1 MLKMIQQIDAPLR
14 DDVRLLGN
22 LLGETLKQHAGQDLF
37 NQVEQIRALA
47 KGARDG
53 QAEAEKQLEQLFLSL
68 EDDEILPLTR
78 AFTHFLN
85 FANIAE
91 QYHAVRSRRQS
102 EFDENAPS
110 PNPLDHLFQ
119 KFKAHEISSDALYQ
133 QICELKIELVLTAHP
148 TEVSRRTLIQKYD
161 GINDCLFKFD
171 QQKLTPRE
179 RQAVLEDLKQ
189 LICSAWQTDEIRQH
203 RPTPVDEAKWGFT
216 TIEQTLWNAVPK
228 FMRELDGMVHEH
240 CGQRLPLTIA
250 PVRFA
255 SWMGG
260 DRDGNPN
267 VTHSITQE
275 VLWLSRWKAADLYVR
290 DIEALRWELS
300 IEQCSPEL
308 RKALGQDHPE
318 PYREYLRETRQRLK
332 ATRHWLAEK
341 LRGADADDSQAIK
354 SKDEL
359 LQPLL
364 LCYRSLMDCGLPE
377 VANGKL
383 LDFIHRVNCFGIEL
397 LKLDIRQESGRH
409 RQAISAITEYLG
421 LGNFETWTEQAR
433 QNFLL
438 QELQSKRPLLP
449 KFINE
454 PKQSLIE
461 HPDVQE
467 VFATMRT
474 LAEQPP
480 ESLGAYIISMA
491 EYPSDVLAVLLLQ
504 KEAGIQHALRVVPLF
519 ETLKDLDGA
528 AATMNTLFGMHWY
541 KQHIQGRHEV
551 MIGYSDSAKDAGF
564 MSANWAQYRAQEELT
579 DVAKKHGVQLTL
591 FHGRGGSISRGG
603 APTQQA
609 LFSQPPGSISGAIRV
624 TEQGE
629 MIRFKFGLEGIAL
642 QNLEIY
648 TAATL
653 EATLL
658 PPPEPKAEWRALM
671 HKMTDLSVQVYR
683 QTVRENPHF
692 VKYLRTVTPELEL
705 QMLPLG
711 SRPAKRKVS
720 GGIESLRAIPWVFA
734 WTQIRL
740 MLPAWL
746 GTGAAINQVIDQ
758 GQKGALEDMLQH
770 WPYFQTLIDM
780 LEMVLSKADS
790 HVALYYEAHLTDD
803 EDLKLLGE
811 QLRQRLRDAVQTLLA
826 LKGESQLLSSN
837 DVLDQSMKVR
847 KPYLLPLHLLQAELM
862 KRRRAYLADRQAE
875 NTPVDHALM
884 VSIAGIAA
892 GLRNTG

>member
-1 MLKMIQQIDAPLR
+1 MIQQIDAPLR
-14 DDVRLLGN
+14 EDVRLLGN
-22 LLGETLKQHAGQDLF
+22 LLGETLKLHAGQDLF
-37 NQVEQIRALA
+37 NQIEQIRALS

-53 QAEAEKQLEQLFLSL
+53 QVEAEKQLEQLFLSL
-68 EDDEILPLTR
+68 EDAEILPLTR

-91 QYHAVRSRRQS
+91 QYHVVRRRRQS
-102 EFDENAPS
+102 EFDDTAES
-110 PNPLDHLFQ
+110 PNPLVPLFE
-119 KFKAHEISSDALYQ
+119 KFKQQEISADTLYQ

-161 GINDCLFKFD
+161 GINDCLSKCD

-179 RQAVLEDLKQ
+179 RQAVLAELKQ
-189 LICSAWQTDEIRQH
+189 LITSAWQTDEIRQH

-228 FMRELDGMVHEH
+228 FIRELDGMVQEQ
-240 CGQRLPLTIA
+240 CGQSLPLSVA

-267 VTHSITQE
+267 VTQHITQE
-275 VLWLSRWKAADLYVR
+275 VLWLSRWKAADLYLR
-290 DIEALRWELS
+290 DIEDLRWELS
-300 IEQCSPEL
+300 IQQCSEEL
-308 RKALGQDHPE
+308 QQALGSSHPE
-318 PYREYLRETRQRLK
+318 PYREYLRDTRERLK

-341 LRGADADDSQAIK
+341 LHGNDADDSQVIK
-354 SKDEL
+354 TKDEL

-364 LCYRSLMDCGLPE
+364 LCYRSLLACNLPE
-377 VANGKL
+377 IANGKL
-383 LDFIHRVNCFGIEL
+383 LDFIYRVNSFGIEL

-449 KFINE
+449 KYLNE
-454 PKQSLIE
+454 PAGSLIE

-474 LAEQPP
+474 LAEQPS

-504 KEAGIQHALRVVPLF
+504 KEAGIKQALRVVPLF

-528 AATMNTLFGMHWY
+528 ASTMSTLFNMHWY
-541 KQHIQGRHEV
+541 KQHIQGKHEV

-579 DVAKKHGVQLTL
+579 AIAKQHDIQLTL

-658 PPPEPKAEWRALM
+658 PPPVPKTEWRDLM
-671 HKMTDLSVQVYR
+671 HQMTDLSVQVYR

-746 GTGAAINQVIDQ
+746 GTGAALNEVLDQ
-758 GQKGALEDMLQH
+758 GQRATLDEMLAQ

-780 LEMVLSKADS
+780 LEMVLSKADGD
-790 HVALYYEAHLTDD
+790 VALYYESHLTHDP
-803 EDLKLLGE
+803 DLKVLGE
-811 QLRQRLRDAVQTLLA
+811 ELRQRLKDAVQTLLT
-826 LKGESQLLSSN
+826 LKGESKLLTSN
-837 DVLDQSMKVR
+837 DVLDQSMRVR

-862 KRRRAYLADRQAE
+862 KRRRLYLAEQNAE
-875 NTPVDHALM
+875 HTPVDHALM

>member
-1 MLKMIQQIDAPLR
+1 MIQQIDAPLR
-14 DDVRLLGN
+14 EDVRLLGN
-22 LLGETLKQHAGQDLF
+22 LLGETLKLHAGQDLF
-37 NQVEQIRALA
+37 NQIEQIRALS

-53 QAEAEKQLEQLFLSL
+53 QVEAEKQLEQLFLSL
-68 EDDEILPLTR
+68 EDAEILPLTR

-91 QYHAVRSRRQS
+91 QYHVVRRRRQS
-102 EFDENAPS
+102 EFDDTAES
-110 PNPLDHLFQ
+110 PNPLVPLFE
-119 KFKAHEISSDALYQ
+119 KFKQQEIFADTLYQ

-161 GINDCLFKFD
+161 GINNALSKFD

-179 RQAVLEDLKQ
+179 RQAVLADLKQ
-189 LICSAWQTDEIRQH
+189 LISSAWQTDEIRQH
-203 RPTPVDEAKWGFT
+203 RPTPIDEAKWGFT

-228 FMRELDGMVHEH
+228 FIRELNGMVEQQ
-240 CGQRLPLTIA
+240 CGQNLPLDIA

-267 VTHSITQE
+267 VTHNVTQE
-275 VLWLSRWKAADLYVR
+275 VLWLSRWKAADLYLR
-290 DIEALRWELS
+290 DIENLRWELS
-300 IEQCSPEL
+300 IQQCSTEISE
-308 RKALGQDHPE
+308 ALGLDHPE
-318 PYREYLRETRQRLK
+318 PYREYLRDTRSRLK

-341 LRGADADDSQAIK
+341 LKGNDADDSLVIK

-364 LCYRSLMDCGLPE
+364 TCYRSLMHCNLAE
-377 VANGKL
+377 IANGSL
-383 LDFIHRVNCFGIEL
+383 LDFIYRVNSFGIEL

-421 LGNFETWTEQAR
+421 LGNFDTWTEQAR

-449 KFINE
+449 KHLNE
-454 PKQSLIE
+454 PAGSLIQ

-474 LAEQPP
+474 LAEQPS

-504 KEAGIQHALRVVPLF
+504 KEAGIKHALRVVPLF

-528 AATMNTLFGMHWY
+528 AETMSTLFNMHWY
-541 KQHIQGRHEV
+541 KQHIQGKHEV

-579 DVAKKHGVQLTL
+579 TIAQQHGVQLTL

-609 LFSQPPGSISGAIRV
+609 LFSQPPGSISGTIRV

-629 MIRFKFGLEGIAL
+629 MIRFKFGLEEIAL

-658 PPPEPKAEWRALM
+658 PPPEPKQEWRDLM
-671 HKMTDLSVQVYR
+671 HQMTELSVQVYR

-746 GTGAAINQVIDQ
+746 GTGAALNKVLDQ
-758 GQKGALEDMLQH
+758 GQRAVLDEMLAE

-780 LEMVLSKADS
+780 LEMVLSKADA
-790 HVALYYEAHLTDD
+790 HVALYYESHLTQD
-803 EDLKLLGE
+803 EDLKVLGTE
-811 QLRQRLRDAVQTLLA
+811 LRQRLQDAVQTLLT
-826 LKGESQLLSSN
+826 LKGESKLLSSN
-837 DVLDQSMKVR
+837 GVLDQSMKVR

-862 KRRRAYLADRQAE
+862 KRRRLYLQQQQAE